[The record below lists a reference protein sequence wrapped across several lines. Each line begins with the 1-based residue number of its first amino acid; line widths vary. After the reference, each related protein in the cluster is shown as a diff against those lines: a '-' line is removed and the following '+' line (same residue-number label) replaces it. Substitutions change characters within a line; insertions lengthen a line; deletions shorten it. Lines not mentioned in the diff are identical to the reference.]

1 MVLGG
6 HGDTMVPMPKQT
18 KIKNK
23 ILTDLVKDN
32 KISKNKLDAIIE
44 RTRKGGAEIVKLLEK
59 GSAFYAPAASGVE
72 MAESF
77 IKDQK
82 KILPCAAYLNGEY
95 GYKDIYAGVPV
106 TIGKKGVE
114 KIVEIKLEN
123 NEKSNFDVSI
133 NAVKELCDAA
143 AKIDPVLGK

>member
-1 MVLGG
+1 
-6 HGDTMVPMPKQT
+6 
-18 KIKNK
+18 
-23 ILTDLVKDN
+23 
-32 KISKNKLDAIIE
+32 
-44 RTRKGGAEIVKLLEK
+44 
-59 GSAFYAPAASGVE
+59 